1 MEKSRIT
8 VALRLFLL
16 LGLPVLVLLGLFT
29 FGVRLGVHNKD
40 RILAFEQRVFGFEVE
55 RKDEGPK
62 DPDGSGGGS
71 KDDEGAKGDGA
82 DGGDRGTESGGAPTA
97 SDPSDA
103 GDPGDGGKET
113 GSGDDGDARPTD
125 PAPTPERT
133 PPATAKADLPAIASR
148 PTPPD
153 DLVGALAATRVVTVK
168 VLVDSTT
175 VEAHPA
181 WVDYVQRLVSLSSA
195 NYANLFGIEL
205 QLFGVM
211 RWDVS
216 SNPIH
221 ADDFLQLVKEQP
233 RDGADLLI
241 AITDREMVEG
251 VGGSSE
257 VWPDGTGKNGAYA
270 VVYASPERD
279 EPHLQGTMHELGH
292 LMGAKDVTDPE
303 SAAFRGDNFMSYAP
317 HQEHAAPTIDAE
329 NLRRILSRKTLPFV
343 SDTDRTSHERGSR

>member
-1 MEKSRIT
+1 MEKSRFT

-16 LGLPVLVLLGLFT
+16 LGLPILVLLGLFT

-40 RILAFEQRVFGFEVE
+40 RILAFEQRVFGFEVA
-55 RKDEGPK
+55 RDDDGDGPK
-62 DPDGSGGGS
+62 KPDAAPEDDGDGDDAKSDAAPEDDGDRGDRGVGEHDDE
-71 KDDEGAKGDGA
+71 DDEGGA
-82 DGGDRGTESGGAPTA
+82 E
-97 SDPSDA
+97 
-103 GDPGDGGKET
+103 PGDGG
-113 GSGDDGDARPTD
+113 GSADGDAVAEPDPRPT
-125 PAPTPERT
+125 PPRT
-133 PPATAKADLPAIASR
+133 ASEDLPAIASR

-153 DLVGALAATRVVTVK
+153 DLVGALAGTRVVTVK

-175 VEAHPA
+175 IDAHPA
-181 WVDYVQRLVSLSSA
+181 WVDYVQRLVSLASA
-195 NYANLFGIEL
+195 NYGSLFGIQF
-205 QLFGVM
+205 QLYGVM

-216 SNPIH
+216 PNPIH

-241 AITDREMVEG
+241 AITDREMVDE

-303 SAAFRGDNFMSYAP
+303 SSAFRGDNFMSYAA
-317 HQEHAAPTIDAE
+317 HQDHAAPTIDAE
-329 NLRRILSRKTLPFV
+329 NLRRVLSRKTLPFV
-343 SDTDRTSHERGSR
+343 SDTDRTSHERESR